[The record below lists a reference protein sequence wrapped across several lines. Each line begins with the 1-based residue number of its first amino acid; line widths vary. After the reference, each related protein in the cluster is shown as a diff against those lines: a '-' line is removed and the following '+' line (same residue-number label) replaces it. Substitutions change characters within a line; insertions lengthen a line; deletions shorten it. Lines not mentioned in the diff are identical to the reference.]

1 MNEKN
6 TNPSENTEQP
16 TNHCDCAI
24 LNDLAIDDMATAMN
38 IEAEKVTKIK
48 SYCRKILSGEVEED
62 AVKTILA
69 GMAHDE
75 DVKNAESEGYLRG
88 RNEKIKVENH
98 FEKYAE
104 ERAYADSVMPRFARR
119 SIWDIED

>member
-6 TNPSENTEQP
+6 TNKNESVEKA
-16 TNHCDCAI
+16 TNDSDFAL

-38 IEAEKVTKIK
+38 IEAEKVAKIK
-48 SYCRKILSGEVEED
+48 SYCRNILSGEVGED

-75 DVKNAESEGYLRG
+75 DVKNAECEGYLRG